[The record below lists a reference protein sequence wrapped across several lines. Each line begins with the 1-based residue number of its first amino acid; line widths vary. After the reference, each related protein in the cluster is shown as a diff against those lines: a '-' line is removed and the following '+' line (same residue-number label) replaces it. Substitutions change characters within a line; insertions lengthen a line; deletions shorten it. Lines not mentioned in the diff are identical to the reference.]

1 MYTYIHI
8 SHYIPPGFDVTGVRG
23 SFCSMCGPTLVL
35 KAGVPKSG
43 VPQNGWFIRE
53 TSIKMM
59 NRIEQRYPFFSGNL
73 CISHGNPI
81 RIENPIKQ
89 MILLG
94 YFRIGCRDNSQETM
108 VLYHEIRGC
117 LVKIIP

>member
-59 NRIEQRYPFFSGNL
+59 NRIEQRYPFF
-73 CISHGNPI
+73 
-81 RIENPIKQ
+81 R
-89 MILLG
+89 
-94 YFRIGCRDNSQETM
+94 ETFVFPM
-108 VLYHEIRGC
+108 EIPFES
-117 LVKIIP
+117 KIPSNR